1 MIRFWPLGFSCLL
14 LYTLFFSCA
23 TPTTPTGGPRD
34 ENPPVI
40 DTALS
45 TPNFQTKFLKQNI
58 SLTFN
63 EWVMLEDV
71 FNQVIISP
79 PLQHKPEIYIKKKSV
94 IIAWDEREI
103 LRENVTYTFNF
114 GESVKDLTE
123 KNPAEK
129 LRFVFSTGE
138 FIDSL
143 TLSGKVIDA
152 TDGKPL
158 EKIRVM
164 LYASQTDSVVKTQK
178 PLYLS
183 ITDKEGRF
191 KMENVRSD
199 TFSLFAL
206 EDINFNYKFD
216 LANERIGFP
225 DSLLYLNQNLSDSLV
240 LQVFQEKP
248 LLRLNATDLKSYGV
262 VKALFNQTPE
272 KILVFTDT
280 LAPFLYKE
288 YVKDT
293 LKLWYN
299 PALVKNP
306 WQLRLQN
313 GVNSFDTINFNPPA
327 SIQNMG
333 NLRLE
338 NTPESG
344 ISRFTLKPGEPI
356 PIFLSRPVFSANAS
370 KIIQVKDS
378 LPPSDTLF
386 FEQDTVNP
394 RLISLH
400 GRWQE
405 GNTYKLT
412 LPPGTIEDIYGKTTD
427 SLKFTISIGKTEDY
441 GNLAVKFSLID
452 SATDYLIQIIDDSQR
467 IFYENQVHGKSPE
480 NLSLKLLSPGKYTL
494 KVIKDENNNGIWD
507 TGNLLNHRQ
516 PEKIALIPVEE
527 IKANWDVETTVD
539 LIEIFKK

>member
-1 MIRFWPLGFSCLL
+1 MIRFWPLGISCLL
-14 LYTLFFSCA
+14 LQILFFSCA

-45 TPNFQTKFLKQNI
+45 TPNLQTKFLKQDI

-79 PLQHKPEIYIKKKSV
+79 PLQYKPEIYIKKKSV
-94 IIAWDEREI
+94 IIAWDDRET

-129 LRFVFSTGE
+129 LRFVFSTGD

-164 LYASQTDSVVKTQK
+164 LYASKEDSVVRTQK

-183 ITDKEGRF
+183 ITDKDGRF
-191 KMENVRSD
+191 TMENLRSD

-206 EDINFNYKFD
+206 EDVNFNYKFD

-225 DSLLYLNQNLSDSLV
+225 DSLLFLTNTLSDSLV

-248 LLRLNATDLKSYGV
+248 FVRLNSTDLKTYGI
-262 VKALFNQTPE
+262 VKALFNQSPE
-272 KILVFTDT
+272 NILLSTDS
-280 LAPFLYKE
+280 LAPKLYRE
-288 YVKDT
+288 SIKDT

-299 PALVKNP
+299 PALIKNP
-306 WQLRLQN
+306 WQIILQS
-313 GVNSFDTINFNPPA
+313 GINSFDTLKFNVPA
-327 SIQNMG
+327 STQNVG
-333 NLRLE
+333 NLSLE

-344 ISRFTLKPGEPI
+344 ISRPVIKPGEPI
-356 PIFLSRPVFSANAS
+356 PIFLSRPVFSADAS
-370 KIIQVKDS
+370 KIIQIKDS
-378 LPPSDTLF
+378 ISLSDTLY

-394 RLISLH
+394 RKISLY

-405 GNTYKLT
+405 GNSYKLNM
-412 LPPGTIEDIYGKTTD
+412 PPGTIQDIYGRTTD
-427 SLKFTISIGKTEDY
+427 SLKFTVSIGKTEDY
-441 GNLAVKFSLID
+441 GNLAVKFSALDSTID
-452 SATDYLIQIIDDSQR
+452 YVIQIVDDSQR
-467 IFYENQVHGKSPE
+467 LFYENHIHGKRPE
-480 NLSLKLLSPGKYTL
+480 NFSLKLLQPGKYTL

-516 PEKIALIPVEE
+516 PEKIALIPIEE
-527 IKANWDVETTVD
+527 IKANWDVETSVD
-539 LIEIFKK
+539 LIEIFRK